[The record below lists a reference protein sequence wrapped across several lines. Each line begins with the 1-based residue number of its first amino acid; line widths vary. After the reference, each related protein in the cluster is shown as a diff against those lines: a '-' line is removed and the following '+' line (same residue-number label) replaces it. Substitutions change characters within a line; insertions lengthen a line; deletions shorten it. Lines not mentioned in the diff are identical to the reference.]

1 MVSRKLGNDR
11 GIAYTDRGGDRPR
24 SRTDKRKKQNRMRGK
39 LRRMQQLRFLSFRKK
54 IRANLI
60 FSSSLDYTQG
70 ADQFILPFAGLSPIR
85 IPVTSAPVGVP

>member
-11 GIAYTDRGGDRPR
+11 GIAYTDRGGDCPR

-70 ADQFILPFAGLSPIR
+70 ADQFILPI
-85 IPVTSAPVGVP
+85 